1 MCGIF
6 IGRLPED
13 VASPDAKTREAEE
26 YLPYGENG
34 GGRGK
39 RAKGKEE
46 KGADRRAEGRVGKL
60 DVQFLRHYKSI
71 HLRFNQVG
79 ERRARASYRK
89 RVIYLQELT
98 FTTWCL

>member
-1 MCGIF
+1 MLHLRTRKHA
-6 IGRLPED
+6 RLKSI
-13 VASPDAKTREAEE
+13 SPVHD
-26 YLPYGENG
+26 ENG
-34 GGRGK
+34 GEGR
-39 RAKGKEE
+39 AEE
-46 KGADRRAEGRVGKL
+46 ADRRAERRVGKL